1 MKQKIAWGA
10 WAVLYVLCVL
20 LGILGLPGG
29 TGNMLYLFSALIFF
43 IPGGL
48 LLYWGITEG
57 HQKQVLGVRIA
68 AICSLSLTLVL
79 LIANFCSVFLSE
91 AAGNALHI
99 FLVLVS
105 APMAC
110 SGYWVLS
117 LFLWACLLMGS
128 FIKPKK

>member
-1 MKQKIAWGA
+1 MKQKIAWGV
-10 WAVLYVLCVL
+10 WSVLYVLCVL
-20 LGILGLPGG
+20 LGILGQSGG
-29 TGNMLYLFSALIFF
+29 AGNVFYLLSALIFF

-57 HQKQVLGVRIA
+57 QRKQVQGVRIV
-68 AICSLSLTLVL
+68 AICSLSLTFIL
-79 LIANFCSVFLSE
+79 LIANLCSVFLSE

-99 FLVLVS
+99 FLVIVS

-117 LFLWACLLMGS
+117 LFLWACLLMAS
-128 FIKPKK
+128 FLKQKK